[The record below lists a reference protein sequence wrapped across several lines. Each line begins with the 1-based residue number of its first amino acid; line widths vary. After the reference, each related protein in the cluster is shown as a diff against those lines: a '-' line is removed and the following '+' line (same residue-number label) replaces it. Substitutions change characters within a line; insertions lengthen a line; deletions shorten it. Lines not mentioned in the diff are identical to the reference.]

1 MHLNRLLTASAAF
14 VLIAGAAHAQAPA
27 AAPAAAAPAA
37 APVAPVVASGD
48 VVETLKASGQF
59 TMLLKYTDATNL
71 TGFLK
76 ARPNITLFAPT
87 DAAFAAIPEAERNRL
102 MSNIGRGDLQKML
115 IYHVVNARVPS
126 SEFKDSVRSAP
137 TLAGL
142 PVTLNG
148 EAGKLLVNDADV
160 VQADVMASN
169 GVIQVIDKVLSPG
182 TAPAVPATGADASAT
197 AAAPA
202 ANTAMSAQNRNSRA
216 VQWAGRGGI

>member
-1 MHLNRLLTASAAF
+1 MLLTRLLTASAAF
-14 VLIAGAAHAQAPA
+14 VLIAGAAHAQTPA
-27 AAPAAAAPAA
+27 AAPPPPAAPAPLA
-37 APVAPVVASGD
+37 SPVVAAGD
-48 VVETLKASGQF
+48 VVDTLKASGQF

-102 MSNIGRGDLQKML
+102 MSNIGRSDLQKML
-115 IYHVVNARVPS
+115 IYHMVNARVPS

-148 EAGKLLVNDADV
+148 EDGKLLVNDADV
-160 VQADVMASN
+160 VQADIMATN
-169 GVIQVIDKVLSPG
+169 GVIQVIDKVLAPG
-182 TAPAVPATGADASAT
+182 TAPAVPVATGSDASAT
-197 AAAPA
+197 AATPPA
-202 ANTAMSAQNRNSRA
+202 GTAMAAQKPK
-216 VQWAGRGGI
+216 